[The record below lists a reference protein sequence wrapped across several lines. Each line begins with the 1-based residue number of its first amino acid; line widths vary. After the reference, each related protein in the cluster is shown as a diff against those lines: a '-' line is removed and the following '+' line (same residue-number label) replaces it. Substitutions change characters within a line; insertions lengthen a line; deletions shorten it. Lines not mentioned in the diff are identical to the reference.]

1 MFESWYASRPT
12 PASAALLDR
21 IREAGR
27 SEAQAAARRLVA
39 VGELFVSRLRD
50 SGEQAD
56 WAMDTWE
63 AVAAQVAA
71 AQQCSIA
78 MASSYLRYAMAL
90 RDRLPKVGKV
100 FQAGEI
106 DYRAFQTVVFRTDL
120 ITDAD
125 ALARVDTLLAVRLS
139 RFPSL
144 TRGRLTA
151 EVDRVVAKADRD
163 AVRRARE
170 AVRDRFVDV
179 DTADTGMAFVT
190 GSVLATA
197 GRALDRR
204 LDELARTVCDAD
216 PRSREQRRADALGA
230 LAGGADRLV
239 CGCGSSDCDAAGR
252 ACSSNVVIHVVAE
265 QASVD
270 GSGKTPGVVLGAEG
284 LISAQMVAE
293 LARSARL
300 QPVIPPVNVPE
311 PRYKPSAKL
320 ADFVRSRDL
329 TCRAPG
335 CDRPAVDC
343 DLDHTV
349 AYHDGGWTHASNLK
363 ALCRKHHLLKTFGG
377 WRDKQLP
384 DGTVIWFLPDGH
396 TYVTTPGSALLFPN
410 MCAPTGDLPPSHSGR
425 IQPRCGDLAAMM
437 PKRRRTRAQNRA
449 HHINGERRQNRN
461 ARGNRKAQ
469 LVSYLGAA
477 PPGGGDAEPPPF

>member
-1 MFESWYASRPT
+1 M
-12 PASAALLDR
+12 
-21 IREAGR
+21 
-27 SEAQAAARRLVA
+27 VA

-56 WAMDTWE
+56 WAIDTWE

-71 AQQCSIA
+71 ALQCSIA

-125 ALARVDTLLAVRLS
+125 ALERVDTLLAVRIS

-144 TRGRLTA
+144 TRGRLAA
-151 EVDRVVAKADRD
+151 EVDRVVAQADRD
-163 AVRRARE
+163 AVRRAKE
-170 AVRDRFVDV
+170 LVRDRFVDV
-179 DTADTGMAFVT
+179 DTAETGMAFVT
-190 GSVLATA
+190 GSVMATA
-197 GRALDRR
+197 GRVLDRR

-230 LAGGADRLV
+230 LASGADRLV

-284 LISAQMVAE
+284 LISPQMVAE
-293 LARSARL
+293 LARSASL

-311 PRYKPSAKL
+311 PRYIPSAKL

-349 AYHDGGWTHASNLK
+349 AYHNGGWTHASNLK

-384 DGTVIWFLPDGH
+384 DGTVIWLLPDGR
-396 TYVTTPGSALLFPN
+396 TYVTTPGSALLFPIL
-410 MCAPTGDLPPSHSGR
+410 CAPTGDLPPTRPTSIG
-425 IQPRCGDLAAMM
+425 QCGNREMRM
-437 PKRRRTRAQNRA
+437 PIRTRTRRQSRAQRVDA
-449 HHINGERRQNRN
+449 ERRHNR
-461 ARGNRKAQ
+461 RLRH
-469 LVSYLGAA
+469 VMETA
-477 PPGGGDAEPPPF
+477 PVLDTAPPPF